1 MSFQSWLLW
10 PDNVPLSMLA
20 LVVVGM
26 AFMYA
31 ARRPMHDLFRA
42 LGHMVGGPLRMA
54 ARSLAAAAAEINH
67 RNKAVLLAH
76 GRQEVG
82 QRVEREF
89 ERLGAIV
96 TRDLQ
101 GYPTLQ
107 RKLLDEIT
115 RIEEDYKKCG
125 EVPPPPPDW
134 TDAVA
139 AVANVKSAGNELV
152 LRVLEEIKRS
162 VTGIHDKAI
171 GEYRKAYETRHR
183 ILGSFMPFWRSVDK
197 NLAQVEK
204 NLASL
209 QSSVTTVDAHMA
221 KYEQINAGTDKAQH
235 ALTVSAFTQ
244 FAIALLVMAVA
255 AGGAF
260 INFKLIALPMSE
272 MVGAGDYITSALR
285 TSEVA
290 ALVIIFVEASMG
302 LFLLEAM
309 RVTHLFPRIASLN
322 EVLRRRMLWIAF
334 ALLVTLAG
342 VEAALAL
349 MRDMLIADKQAL
361 LQSLSTVQAGPTE
374 GWVGRIPTAGQM
386 LLGFI
391 LPFALAFIAIPL
403 ESLIHSART
412 VGGVLLTVLVR
423 ALALVLRVAGQAV
436 RQASR
441 VLIRLYDVA
450 IVLPLLAERLVRG
463 ARRSGRIGAL
473 DAGERAEARL
483 PRQDRRGV
491 QERQRQPLY
500 RHHRR
505 PDPGRGIPERGRRGR
520 EDHHH
525 LLRHAGGARQG
536 DGAQLPDQP
545 QGHPGDRG
553 QRRQAQDRQ
562 RRSAPLPRAPRRM
575 EGARREG
582 RRFGVARRQRPR
594 PSGPHPD
601 AQLREERA
609 GARGFRRPRRL
620 TNRRSAVPK
629 KNQPPARCA
638 RFPP

>member
-1 MSFQSWLLW
+1 MSFESWLLW
-10 PDNVPLSMLA
+10 PDNVAMSMLV
-20 LVVVGM
+20 LIVVGM
-26 AFMYA
+26 AFLYA
-31 ARRPMHDLFRA
+31 ARRPMHDLIRS
-42 LGHMVGGPLRMA
+42 LGHVAGGPLRMA
-54 ARSLAAAAAEINH
+54 ARWLAAAASEIH
-67 RNKAVLLAH
+67 QRNKAVLLAH

-101 GYPTLQ
+101 GYPALQ

-115 RIEEDYKKCG
+115 KIEEDYKKCG

-134 TDAVA
+134 TEAVA

-152 LRVLEEIKRS
+152 LKVLEEIKRS
-162 VTGIHDKAI
+162 VTTIHDKAI
-171 GEYRKAYETRHR
+171 AEYRKAYETRHK
-183 ILGSFMPFWRSVDK
+183 ILEGFLPFWRSVDK

-209 QSSVTTVDAHMA
+209 QSSVGTVDGHMK
-221 KYEQINAGTDKAQH
+221 KYEQINAATDKAQH

-244 FAIALLVMAVA
+244 FAIALLVVAVA

-272 MVGAGDYITSALR
+272 MVGAGDYLTSSLR

-309 RVTHLFPRIASLN
+309 RVTHLFPGIANLN

-334 ALLVTLAG
+334 GLLVILAG

-361 LQSLSTVQAGPTE
+361 VQSLATVQAVTNE
-374 GWVGRIPTAGQM
+374 GWIGRIPTAGQM

-403 ESLIHSART
+403 ESLIHSSRT
-412 VGGVLLTVLVR
+412 VGGVLLTALVR
-423 ALALVLRVAGQAV
+423 TLALVLRILAQAV

-450 IVLPLLAERLVRG
+450 IVVPLLAERLVR
-463 ARRSGRIGAL
+463 ASRRSGRVTDL
-473 DAGERAEARL
+473 DIDVERT
-483 PRQDRRGV
+483 
-491 QERQRQPLY
+491 
-500 RHHRR
+500 
-505 PDPGRGIPERGRRGR
+505 
-520 EDHHH
+520 
-525 LLRHAGGARQG
+525 
-536 DGAQLPDQP
+536 
-545 QGHPGDRG
+545 
-553 QRRQAQDRQ
+553 
-562 RRSAPLPRAPRRM
+562 RA
-575 EGARREG
+575 
-582 RRFGVARRQRPR
+582 
-594 PSGPHPD
+594 
-601 AQLREERA
+601 
-609 GARGFRRPRRL
+609 
-620 TNRRSAVPK
+620 
-629 KNQPPARCA
+629 
-638 RFPP
+638 

>member
-1 MSFQSWLLW
+1 MSFQSWMLW
-10 PDNVPLSMLA
+10 PDNVAVSVLLLA
-20 LVVVGM
+20 LLAM

-31 ARRPMHDLFRA
+31 ARRPTHELLRS
-42 LGHMVGGPLRMA
+42 LGHMIGGPLRVA
-54 ARSLAAAAAEINH
+54 SRWLSAAAIEINT

-76 GRQEVG
+76 GRTEVG
-82 QRVEREF
+82 QRLEREF

-115 RIEEDYKKCG
+115 KIEEDYKKCG
-125 EVPPPPPDW
+125 EVPPSPPDW
-134 TDAVA
+134 TEAVA
-139 AVANVKSAGNELV
+139 AIANVKSTGNELV

-162 VTGIHDKAI
+162 VNTIHDKAI
-171 GEYRKAYETRHR
+171 GEYRKAYETRHK
-183 ILGSFMPFWRSVDK
+183 ILEGFMPFWRSVDK

-204 NLASL
+204 NLAAL
-209 QSSVTTVDAHMA
+209 QSSVNTVDAHMA
-221 KYEQINAGTDKAQH
+221 KFEQINAGTDKAQH
-235 ALTVSAFTQ
+235 ALTVSGFTQ
-244 FAIALLVMAVA
+244 FAIALVVMTIA

-272 MVGAGDYITSALR
+272 MVGAGDYITGSLR

-322 EVLRRRMLWIAF
+322 EVLRRRMLWIALT
-334 ALLVTLAG
+334 LLVTLAG

-361 LQSLSTVQAGPTE
+361 LQSLSTVQAVATD

-403 ESLIHSART
+403 ESLIHSTRT
-412 VGGVLLTVLVR
+412 VGGVLLTAVVR
-423 ALALVLRVAGQAV
+423 SLALVLRVTGQAV

-450 IVLPLLAERLVRG
+450 IVVPLLAERMVKG
-463 ARRSGRIGAL
+463 SRRSGGR
-473 DAGERAEARL
+473 
-483 PRQDRRGV
+483 RRGAEIDIDDA
-491 QERQRQPLY
+491 ERT
-500 RHHRR
+500 
-505 PDPGRGIPERGRRGR
+505 
-520 EDHHH
+520 
-525 LLRHAGGARQG
+525 HA
-536 DGAQLPDQP
+536 
-545 QGHPGDRG
+545 
-553 QRRQAQDRQ
+553 
-562 RRSAPLPRAPRRM
+562 
-575 EGARREG
+575 
-582 RRFGVARRQRPR
+582 
-594 PSGPHPD
+594 
-601 AQLREERA
+601 
-609 GARGFRRPRRL
+609 
-620 TNRRSAVPK
+620 
-629 KNQPPARCA
+629 
-638 RFPP
+638 